1 MRSRRLPPLALLAA
15 ALAAPGLLC
24 AEVVERVLASVDGR
38 PVLLSETKAVEA
50 VRGLERRPAIDA
62 LVDEML
68 MYREASRLPGA
79 LAPPDE
85 EEKSLA
91 DLRERAPLIEQTV
104 RLSDIR
110 TLLRRQ
116 IVILR
121 YVEIRF
127 RPQVRIADETVREAY
142 DAAYSGQADAP
153 PFESAEAAIREEL
166 VRRDLDARI
175 EAWVRELRAGA
186 EIRYNP

>member
-1 MRSRRLPPLALLAA
+1 MRSRRGVLALLASV
-15 ALAAPGLLC
+15 LVAPRPARS

-50 VRGLERRPAIDA
+50 VRGLERGVAIDA
-62 LVDEML
+62 LIDEML

-79 LAPPDE
+79 APPPEE

-91 DLRERAPLIEQTV
+91 ELRARAPRIEETV

-116 IVILR
+116 MVILR

-142 DAAYSGQADAP
+142 ATAYAGQPDAP
-153 PFESAEAAIREEL
+153 RFENAEAALREDL

-186 EIRYNP
+186 EIRYSP